1 MKTVLFTGAGFSAV
15 AGLPTMEQFGG
26 AFRSIFP
33 KGDIL
38 SDPPAWLGRAGSEE
52 CRLVSQVFHR
62 THSLG
67 VSEELS
73 ANLEWV
79 FAHLD
84 MLITLWPDACA
95 HGAWPPPPGSGRDD
109 ALDERK
115 TLRDYREAL
124 RIVVHKVLRDPVAP
138 VGVESTLARF
148 VGQLSPDTIITTNY
162 DRVAERVLDSVGL
175 RWHHVA
181 TEQQSPHNI
190 VNICK
195 LHGDT
200 LWKEEGQGVWGVPSL
215 HERGRGAQQGESAR
229 DDGWWHGV
237 QEIVLPTWVREAPR
251 PGLKRIWAEAL
262 SAIVD
267 CERLAIAGF
276 GLPATDQH
284 IAQFLT
290 ASLCLAQRIGDHI
303 LKDITII
310 NPAVDAISRLLNV
323 VPKGLRPK
331 VKVHPV
337 TLEEFV
343 AQ

>member
-15 AGLPTMEQFGG
+15 AGLPIMEQFGR

-33 KGDIL
+33 TGEILGD
-38 SDPPAWLGRAGSEE
+38 SPAWLQRADDLER
-52 CRLVSQVFHR
+52 RLVSQVFHR

-73 ANLEWV
+73 ANIEWV

-95 HGAWPPPPGSGRDD
+95 HGAWPLPPGSGRDD
-109 ALDERK
+109 AFDKGK
-115 TLRDYREAL
+115 TLGDYREAL
-124 RIVVHKVLRDPVAP
+124 RLVVHKVLRDPVAA

-148 VGQLSPDTIITTNY
+148 IRQLSLDTIITTNY
-162 DRVAERVLDSVGL
+162 DRVAERVLHSVGL

-181 TEQQSPHNI
+181 TEQQIPHN
-190 VNICK
+190 VVRICK

-200 LWKEEGQGVWGVPSL
+200 LWEDKGQSLWGLLPL
-215 HERGRGAQQGESAR
+215 HERGRGAQQGENAR
-229 DDGWWHGV
+229 DDEWHHEV
-237 QEIVLPTWVREAPR
+237 QGIVLPTWVRKEPP
-251 PGLKRIWAEAL
+251 PGLQRIWAEAR
-262 SAIVD
+262 SAIMK
-267 CERLAIAGF
+267 CERLVIAGF

-290 ASLCLAQRIGDHI
+290 ASLCLAQRIGDHR

-310 NPAVDAISRLLNV
+310 NPGVDAISRLLNV

-337 TLEEFV
+337 KLEEFV